1 MIYVFLADG
10 FEEIEALA
18 TVDILRRAE
27 LSVKVVGVGSKIIEG
42 AHQIPVT
49 CDITTAEVTTDDMEM
64 LVLPGG
70 IPGTL
75 NLEKD
80 PIVKAC
86 IRYAFSNDIYIGAI
100 CAAPSIFGHMG
111 LIDGKN
117 VTCYPGFDTQLTG
130 ANYTGENVTVDG
142 KLITG
147 KAAGV
152 ADDFALTL
160 VKHFHS
166 EARALKIK
174 SSMYCK

>member
-27 LSVKVVGVGSKIIEG
+27 LSVKVVGVGAKVIEG

-49 CDITTAEVTTDDMEM
+49 CDITTSEITTDDIEM
-64 LVLPGG
+64 VVLPGG

-86 IRYAFSNDIYIGAI
+86 ITYAFHNDLFVGAI
-100 CAAPSIFGHMG
+100 CAAPSILGHMN
-111 LIDGKN
+111 LISGKN
-117 VTCYPGFDTQLTG
+117 VTCYPGFDTQLNG
-130 ANYTGENVTVDG
+130 ANYTCENVTVDG

-147 KAAGV
+147 KGAGV

-160 VKHFHS
+160 VEHFHS
-166 EARALKIK
+166 KARADKIK
-174 SSMYCK
+174 ASMFCK